1 MDPTILI
8 AVLAFIAIGGAG
20 IALTS
25 GANQPATA
33 NRRVKAVAGA
43 AKVDGRKQ
51 ATEIAALRRRQST
64 AEALKELSNN
74 EKQSRKRRFSV
85 KGQLAQAG
93 LTMTPTVF
101 WLISGGAGAL
111 VGLVGFFVQGYIGAG
126 MGFFIGFLGL
136 PRWFLGMLVAGRQK
150 KFSNQLADAIDVI
163 VRGVK
168 SGLPLNQCMRIIAAE
183 SPEPLRAEFQ
193 ALVDSSAMGVPLDQS
208 MQRMYDRMPLPEVN
222 FFSIVLIIQQKTG
235 GNLSES
241 LGNLSAVLRS
251 RKLMKEKVKALSSEA
266 KASAMII
273 GSLPLIV
280 MGMVYF
286 TRPSYIMI
294 LFIEPVGNLILLGAA
309 TMMAMGIFIMNKM
322 VNFKF

>member
-1 MDPTILI
+1 MDPSLI
-8 AVLAFIAIGGAG
+8 VAVLAFVAIGGVG
-20 IALTS
+20 MVLTS
-25 GANQPATA
+25 NNQPSTTGK
-33 NRRVKAVAGA
+33 RVKAVAA
-43 AKVDGRKQ
+43 TKNVDRRKQ
-51 ATEIAALRRRQST
+51 ATETAALKRRQST

-74 EKQSRKRRFSV
+74 EKQSRKRRVSV
-85 KGQLAQAG
+85 KGQIAQAG
-93 LTMTPTVF
+93 LNITPVHF
-101 WLISGGAGAL
+101 WAASAGVGLVLGL
-111 VGLVGFFVQGYIGAG
+111 VGLVVQGYIGAA

-150 KFSNQLADAIDVI
+150 KFSNQLADGIDII

-168 SGLPLNQCMRIIAAE
+168 SGLPLNQCMRIIAQE
-183 SPEPLRAEFQ
+183 SPEPLRTEFQ
-193 ALVDSSAMGVPLDQS
+193 SLVDAGAMGVPIDQS
-208 MQRMYDRMPLPEVN
+208 LGRMYDRMPLPEVN
-222 FFSIVLIIQQKTG
+222 FFAIVLIIQQKTG

-241 LGNLSAVLRS
+241 LGNLSSVLRA

-273 GSLPLIV
+273 GSLPIV
-280 MGMVYF
+280 VMCMVYF

-309 TMMAMGIFIMNKM
+309 TMMAMGIFVMNKM